1 MRRRHRMRKLI
12 AAGLLTLA
20 IASCSSS
27 RTVETS
33 DQLRRYPP
41 PAECQTEDEG
51 TIVEHEDGSVL
62 IVETGCVLD
71 AEDHVWR
78 TIIDTGE

>member
-1 MRRRHRMRKLI
+1 MRKLL

-20 IASCSSS
+20 LAACNSS

-41 PAECQTEDEG
+41 PAECQTQDEG
-51 TIVEHEDGSVL
+51 TIVEDEDGAVL

-71 AEDHVWR
+71 AEDHTWR
-78 TIIDTGE
+78 TIYVNGT